1 PRGQRSTD
9 ALDALATISDWPRRT
24 AGKGV
29 RMNKRTFDRIK
40 EGLDELRE
48 NIPALVEDTLR
59 RYPKTM
65 DALKKTEEAERKE
78 AEK

>member
-1 PRGQRSTD
+1 MGSS
-9 ALDALATISDWPRRT
+9 ART

-40 EGLDELRE
+40 GGLDELRE
-48 NIPALVEDTLR
+48 NIPAIVEDTLR

-65 DALKKTEEAERKE
+65 DALKKAEEAERKE
-78 AEK
+78 AGK